1 MKHYEYKNLPS
12 DLRFSLRK
20 QSLLPVLICTFALSY
35 ILYVGYIFEIT
46 KLFREAKIERGALL
60 ASDMFSYK
68 THTTLNFKKDSLTIA
83 VEGERGSTY
92 KLDNYP
98 EWFIGDKDKFEIVL
112 RNGFKIR
119 YEKSVLYY
127 FVPNYG
133 EIEISKNNDQI
144 FVDLPNKNLLPEGI
158 RFSELKFDARP
169 HFEHRIQYSRSKI
182 EIHYYEFGWENFWFP
197 MHSPF
202 NNLSFVNLW
211 ELILSSD
218 RIKADES
225 NFITIFNEFWNHP
238 DWQHGDLAVAVLET
252 ILMAFLGTLVAT
264 LVGLP
269 LAFAAAQNI
278 NPSKLTRFGIK
289 RFFDFVRGLDYL
301 IWSLIFIRSFGLG
314 PLTGALAIAFT
325 DTGTLGKLFTEALEN
340 VEKKEREGVQATGAT
355 PVQQFRFGIIPQISP
370 ILVSQ
375 ILYYFESN
383 TRSATVIGALG
394 AGGIGLMLVQTM
406 RTRRDWE
413 NSLYI
418 IIVAL
423 ILVFLIDNLSSRLRK
438 KLIRG

>member
-1 MKHYEYKNLPS
+1 M
-12 DLRFSLRK
+12 
-20 QSLLPVLICTFALSY
+20 
-35 ILYVGYIFEIT
+35 
-46 KLFREAKIERGALL
+46 
-60 ASDMFSYK
+60 
-68 THTTLNFKKDSLTIA
+68 
-83 VEGERGSTY
+83 
-92 KLDNYP
+92 
-98 EWFIGDKDKFEIVL
+98 
-112 RNGFKIR
+112 RNGFKLR

-144 FVDLPNKNLLPEGI
+144 FVDLPSKNLLPEGI

-211 ELILSSD
+211 ELILSSE

-355 PVQQFRFGIIPQISP
+355 PIQQFRFGIIPQISP

>member
-1 MKHYEYKNLPS
+1 
-12 DLRFSLRK
+12 
-20 QSLLPVLICTFALSY
+20 
-35 ILYVGYIFEIT
+35 
-46 KLFREAKIERGALL
+46 
-60 ASDMFSYK
+60 MFSYK
-68 THTTLNFKKDSLTIA
+68 THTTLNFKKDSLTVA

-98 EWFIGDKDKFEIVL
+98 DWFIGDKDKFEIIL
-112 RNGFKIR
+112 RNGFKLR

-144 FVDLPNKNLLPEGI
+144 FVEFPSKNLLPEGI

-278 NPSKLTRFGIK
+278 NPLRLTRFGIK

>member
-1 MKHYEYKNLPS
+1 
-12 DLRFSLRK
+12 
-20 QSLLPVLICTFALSY
+20 
-35 ILYVGYIFEIT
+35 
-46 KLFREAKIERGALL
+46 
-60 ASDMFSYK
+60 MFSYK
-68 THTTLNFKKDSLTIA
+68 THTTLNFKKDSLTVA

-98 EWFIGDKDKFEIVL
+98 DWFIGDKDKFEIVL
-112 RNGFKIR
+112 RNGFKLR

-127 FVPNYG
+127 FIPNYG

-144 FVDLPNKNLLPEGI
+144 FVEFPSKNLLPEGI

-278 NPSKLTRFGIK
+278 NPLRLTRFGIK